1 MADFNRFKY
10 LGNIFMHS
18 NYKSYRNENTVSMNE
33 IKIVEVAPDFERLFL
48 SFILVSKHCKTI
60 KSSLTFL
67 VTKCMKKGRIFFATV
82 VSYAAKIIEQFLQ
95 KLFQNRFLSFVH
107 QISPHSCQSCQWLCE
122 INWLLWI
129 RWIHR
134 MFMNELTE

>member
-1 MADFNRFKY
+1 MRLK
-10 LGNIFMHS
+10 
-18 NYKSYRNENTVSMNE
+18 YKSYRNENTVSKNE
-33 IKIVEVAPDFERLFL
+33 MKIVEVAPDFERLFL

-60 KSSLTFL
+60 KSSLTFS

-107 QISPHSCQSCQWLCE
+107 QKSPHICHSCQ
-122 INWLLWI
+122 
-129 RWIHR
+129 
-134 MFMNELTE
+134 